1 MENDYINVTDQ
12 NGKEVYR
19 IKECIDDF
27 TYTFKAEDGTVKT
40 FTVPEK
46 RVVTFNYSL
55 AKKQIEKLKNSK
67 EKQKV
72 YVPQK
77 QKKTNMVNAQNML
90 ILKAKTEVKQQLRSI
105 RKRLMK
111 KYMCTR
117 ASWSCA

>member
-1 MENDYINVTDQ
+1 ME
-12 NGKEVYR
+12 KEVYR

-55 AKKQIEKLKNSK
+55 AKKSKSEKLKNSK

-72 YVPQK
+72 YVPQS
-77 QKKTNMVNAQNML
+77 KKDEYGECSK
-90 ILKAKTEVKQQLRSI
+90 I
-105 RKRLMK
+105 
-111 KYMCTR
+111 C
-117 ASWSCA
+117 